1 MFFSK
6 KLFVLI
12 MTAGLLCAPFVLKA
26 AEKKNNKNPQ
36 YEVQEYLE
44 KKAAIVEPGVLPNS
58 FWYWADIFGEEI
70 KYLFTITKE
79 SKGDFL
85 IETAAERLAELQALS
100 EQGINKYADK
110 LTTKHEKSISKAED
124 IFAKLKDEGWEKMQQ
139 KQEELE
145 FEILKKEGKKT
156 IFDNKTRVIEVP
168 SKETKAVTLFFLF
181 GVGSRYEDRSINGIS
196 HFIEHLMFK
205 GTEKRPTTLDIAK
218 ELDSLG
224 AEFNAMTSKDYTG
237 YYIKIH
243 HEKLKQD

>member
-145 FEILKKEGKKT
+145 FEILKKEGKITEQAKKAPDSYKKNRDSVLSQ
-156 IFDNKTRVIEVP
+156 IGEWFGKIKNHLTR
-168 SKETKAVTLFFLF
+168 K
-181 GVGSRYEDRSINGIS
+181 GSQ
-196 HFIEHLMFK
+196 
-205 GTEKRPTTLDIAK
+205 
-218 ELDSLG
+218 
-224 AEFNAMTSKDYTG
+224 
-237 YYIKIH
+237 IKVQ
-243 HEKLKQD
+243 EEQMWE